1 MQMSLIRKGKLMDN
15 SEELPEDF
23 TELAQEYYE
32 VVISEDNSK
41 EGGDNDQ
48 EVQVLEREIESIK
61 EDLDDYADDN
71 PLYSVLKEEHGEKMK
86 RFESIQSDNQRKELL
101 KSEFSKRIVTDF
113 ATKQEMLTDRV
124 IQSVSH
130 FLTGQSLDEL
140 YIGQTR
146 LDSESELDRP
156 SIIETTK
163 SIHKLAECQM
173 GEDEYL
179 KEIWDDLSDREISII
194 NVLSSADDE
203 IGPTEIAN
211 RLEEDV
217 TKGAVS
223 PVLGEDS
230 DREFPFTYK
239 GDDGYRLTIVGDYL
253 FNKSDSDN
261 DEDQDRSEMSNV
273 TEF

>member
-1 MQMSLIRKGKLMDN
+1 MDN

-41 EGGDNDQ
+41 EGVDNDQ
-48 EVQVLEREIESIK
+48 EVQVLEREIESIN

-71 PLYSVLKEEHGEKMK
+71 PLYSVLKEEHGEKME
-86 RFESIQSDNQRKELL
+86 RLESIQSENQRKKLL

-130 FLTGQSLDEL
+130 SLTGQSLDEL
-140 YIGQTR
+140 YIGRTR

-163 SIHKLAECQM
+163 SIHKLAEYHM

-194 NVLSSADDE
+194 NVLSSAHDE

-230 DREFPFTYK
+230 DREFPFTHK

-253 FNKSDSDN
+253 CNKSDSDN
-261 DEDQDRSEMSNV
+261 EEDQDRSEMSNV